1 VELACGLA
9 GHPTAAAVKKASPVP
24 KPPARTSANALMP
37 LVLPGND
44 PLAAVEQAGF
54 WLQAYRQSLPSDP
67 LSVYEAVDRL
77 DDLAQPHRLALMRE
91 YLEAGGRMQTYR
103 EHRLWQAAVVYA
115 RALADGYTDCL
126 RLCQQAGARG
136 SGMLVPIL
144 AARAM
149 RAHTLELR
157 WALLRYGAVDEAV
170 WSRMGALFA
179 LCERPGLAM
188 LRFKIY
194 PAMAGD
200 STVRREYLRALIL
213 SVSAMGNL
221 LPAAQVVAERAIA
234 TVAEFF
240 LLHRQPA
247 AGCHFAVDL
256 QAKLPPY
263 RITEEVAPA
272 RSVRFFGPGDA
283 GVMLEGF
290 LRQMGG
296 QRPVPAQL
304 GLDGRFAPKLVTE
317 VLQHLA
323 RHWGAK
329 PPTRGEARH
338 RVLATAHVA
347 HGFGNVL
354 AAIAGKPGLGEDEL
368 TEAWTV
374 ENESAGGFGALIPA
388 RDDDWLEVGRLVAAK
403 PDWPSAWC
411 VGVIRRVAARNP
423 THRAVGVE
431 IRARGGVCVQLT
443 PLSGPNGVPG
453 GDGAA
458 SLELGLAG
466 ILLPTEAQTSLSG
479 GEVELVLP
487 RGSTAQ
493 LTACDMHMHGR
504 RYRVGR
510 LLIVDS
516 GTDFEIARF
525 ALRSA

>member
-1 VELACGLA
+1 
-9 GHPTAAAVKKASPVP
+9 
-24 KPPARTSANALMP
+24 M
-37 LVLPGND
+37 LPSGD

-54 WLQAYRQSLPSDP
+54 WLQGYRQSRSTDP
-67 LSVYEAVDRL
+67 LRVYEAVDRL
-77 DDLAQPHRLALMRE
+77 DDLVQPHHLALMRE

-103 EHRLWQAAVVYA
+103 EQRLWQAAVTYA

-126 RLCQQAGARG
+126 RLCQGAGASG

-149 RAHTLELR
+149 RALTLELR
-157 WALLRYGAVDEAV
+157 WALVRYGAVDEVIWA
-170 WSRMGALFA
+170 RMGALFA
-179 LCERPGLAM
+179 ACERPGVAM

-194 PAMAGD
+194 PAMAGE

-221 LPAAQVVAERAIA
+221 LPAAQVVAERIIA
-234 TVAEFF
+234 SLAEFF

-256 QAKLPPY
+256 QDKLPPY
-263 RITEEVAPA
+263 RITESMSQAP
-272 RSVRFFGPGDA
+272 SVRFFGPGDA
-283 GVMLEGF
+283 GVMIEGY
-290 LRQMGG
+290 LRQMSGK
-296 QRPVPAQL
+296 RAVPSQL
-304 GLDGRFAPKLVTE
+304 GLDRGFAPKLVSD

-338 RVLATAHVA
+338 RVLATARVA
-347 HGFGNVL
+347 HGFDNVL
-354 AAIAGKPGLGEDEL
+354 AAIAGTHGEREDEL

-374 ENESAGGFGALIPA
+374 ENESVGGFGALIPT

-403 PDWPSAWC
+403 PDWPSSWC
-411 VGVIRRVAARNP
+411 VGVIRRMAARNP
-423 THRAVGVE
+423 MHRALGVE
-431 IRARGGVCVQLT
+431 ILARGGVGVQLT
-443 PLSGPNGVPG
+443 PLPG
-453 GDGAA
+453 GDDVAP
-458 SLELGLAG
+458 LPG

-479 GEVELVLP
+479 GEVELVLS
-487 RGSTAQ
+487 RGTTAQ
-493 LTACDMHMHGR
+493 LGACEMEVHGR
-504 RYRVGR
+504 RYRIGR

-525 ALRSA
+525 ALRNLAQDG